1 MSENAASL
9 LLDTARRG
17 ELHHAIILH
26 GPAPEPLRTLAVQ
39 IAKAL
44 NCGNHTTGDDCAICQ
59 RIERRLHPDVHY
71 LEVAGDRKMISVEQ
85 IRDLVADATLR
96 PYEGRNKVF
105 IIDPAD
111 ALSAGGSNS
120 LLKTLEEP
128 TRDTN
133 FILIT
138 RAPDLLLPTI
148 RSRSQAIYVGG
159 VATRDEQLVRDV
171 VAALRSF
178 GEKNESAK
186 LLALASLVADQE
198 NVSDAMALVADVLCE
213 GVAGRIELPIPRER
227 LLAAADAMISG
238 ARWLAV
244 NADPRMLVEQA
255 LANLVGVE
263 GETAF
268 GGSLKK

>member
-1 MSENAASL
+1 MNETAALL

-26 GPAPEPLRTLAVQ
+26 GPAPEPLRALALQ

-44 NCGNHTTGDDCAICQ
+44 NCANGTTGDDCSICQ

-71 LEVAGDRKMISVEQ
+71 VEVAGDRKMISVEQ
-85 IRDLVADATLR
+85 IRDLVAAATLR

-111 ALSAGGSNS
+111 ALSAGGSNA

-128 TRDTN
+128 ARDTN
-133 FILIT
+133 FILLT

-159 VATRDEQLVRDV
+159 VAERNEQLANDI
-171 VAALRSF
+171 VAALRRF
-178 GEKNESAK
+178 GEKNESVM

-227 LLAAADAMISG
+227 LLAGADAMISNM
-238 ARWLAV
+238 RWLAV
-244 NADPRMLVEQA
+244 NADARMLVEESLAA
-255 LANLVGVE
+255 LV
-263 GETAF
+263 
-268 GGSLKK
+268 S